1 MSVPFVSQLRATGKP
16 ITIGESADALTLR
29 VEASD
34 IWETVRVV
42 ASPDTGISDLKNRV
56 VAELFP
62 NEQPDD
68 FVLKLRGW
76 ELLDM
81 GASLTESGL
90 QNGSIL
96 LLGYR
101 RRRPVR

>member
-1 MSVPFVSQLRATGKP
+1 VSAPFVSQLRSNRKP
-16 ITIGESADALTLR
+16 ITIGESADALNLR

-34 IWETVRVV
+34 VWETVRVV
-42 ASPDTGISDLKNRV
+42 ASPDTGIADLKNRV

-62 NEQPDD
+62 NEPAAD
-68 FVLKLRGW
+68 FVLKFRGW

-81 GASLTESGL
+81 GASLAESGL
-90 QNGSIL
+90 QNGSII